1 MLDIPLCAIT
11 PSKVIQIL
19 NMATPEDLIDDE
31 YYEILCEDVMQVCFL
46 FLIFKNVYL
55 LILNS
60 LWNIFSFIFY
70 QLIVTRIKF

>member
-46 FLIFKNVYL
+46 FLIFKKC
-55 LILNS
+55 ISLNFK
-60 LWNIFSFIFY
+60 FSMEYFFIYFLSINCY
-70 QLIVTRIKF
+70 AH